1 MSKDEILA
9 RVENCVVVPVLT
21 LKTADTAPQLAAA
34 LIEGGIDVVEIT
46 LRTTAALDAI
56 KAIKDSGLD
65 CVVGAG
71 TVLTGQDVETCQSAG
86 ADFLVTPAT
95 PASLVHHLKYFS
107 GLVIPGAATPTEALE
122 LAQSG
127 FGTVKFFPAEAAGGA
142 KLLKSIAAPL
152 PHIKFMPTG
161 GINADNVKS
170 YLSLPN
176 VTAVGGSWMV
186 PQKLIDEENWSE
198 ITQLSRQVRNQ
209 LA

>member
-1 MSKDEILA
+1 M
-9 RVENCVVVPVLT
+9 
-21 LKTADTAPQLAAA
+21 
-34 LIEGGIDVVEIT
+34 
-46 LRTTAALDAI
+46 
-56 KAIKDSGLD
+56 
-65 CVVGAG
+65 
-71 TVLTGQDVETCQSAG
+71 
-86 ADFLVTPAT
+86 
-95 PASLVHHLKYFS
+95 
-107 GLVIPGAATPTEALE
+107 
-122 LAQSG
+122 
-127 FGTVKFFPAEAAGGA
+127 KFFPAEAAGGA